1 MSEPLDNSKRAISH
15 ASLPGRRL
23 LNSSGVAA
31 DMSVVAGAAARAP
44 PRAMSAWSLNRRSPV
59 AATGA
64 GVCDKHGMMCAAMA
78 AACVLAALARSSLAA
93 MAG

>member
-31 DMSVVAGAAARAP
+31 DTSVVAVARAP

-78 AACVLAALARSSLAA
+78 AACVLAALARSSLMA